1 MPNYRLSI
9 DLIDLQLDLLP
20 YDLREYRL
28 PFCLYFIEAENPDD
42 ACSTMMNRIMI
53 AIMKIKPTIETRIIC
68 RKIRRHMRIDK
79 IECL

>member
-53 AIMKIKPTIETRIIC
+53 AIMKIKPSIETRIIC

>member
-42 ACSTMMNRIMI
+42 ACSTMMNIIMI
-53 AIMKIKPTIETRIIC
+53 AIMKIKPSIETRIIC

>member
-9 DLIDLQLDLLP
+9 DLIDLQLDLLQ

-42 ACSTMMNRIMI
+42 ACSIMMNRIML

>member
-9 DLIDLQLDLLP
+9 DLIDLYLDLAP

-28 PFCLYFIEAENPDD
+28 PFCLYFVEADNPDD
-42 ACSTMMNRIMI
+42 ACSILMYRIMT
-53 AIMKIKPTIETRIIC
+53 AVMKVKPTIETRVIC
-68 RKIRRHMRIDK
+68 RKIRKSMRIDK

>member
-28 PFCLYFIEAENPDD
+28 PFCLYFIEAENHDD

-53 AIMKIKPTIETRIIC
+53 AIMKIKPSIETRIIC

>member
-53 AIMKIKPTIETRIIC
+53 AIMKLKPTIETRIIC

>member
-1 MPNYRLSI
+1 MPNYKLSI

-42 ACSTMMNRIMI
+42 ACSIMMQRVML

-68 RKIRRHMRIDK
+68 RKIRRYMRIDK

>member
-1 MPNYRLSI
+1 MTNYRLSI

>member
-42 ACSTMMNRIMI
+42 ACSTMMNRIML